1 MILHMIMNM
10 IINEKGSLT
19 LISASAT
26 LALVI
31 MTPLVA
37 SFLTPWQ
44 LFQQLCPYS
53 GAQSPQCAMLQQQQQ
68 QQALASSPY
77 TAGGASSSSSG
88 DPFSSS
94 TAPSP

>member
-1 MILHMIMNM
+1 M
-10 IINEKGSLT
+10 NEKGSIS
-19 LISASAT
+19 LISASAI
-26 LALVI
+26 LVLI

-44 LFQQLCPYS
+44 LFQQLCPYF

-68 QQALASSPY
+68 QQQQALSSSPY
-77 TAGGASSSSSG
+77 TAGGTPSSSSSSSSG

-94 TAPSP
+94 SAAPSP